1 MALRSVRTKLEES
14 DKEEVMKVAE
24 VMTEN
29 VFTVTPETPLKI
41 VATRMLEYGISGM
54 PVVNG
59 DRVLGVISETDIL
72 FKERIAPD
80 RQGVVDWLVHYGEDP
95 PQAKLEARTAGEAM
109 TTPAVIIASG
119 RPIADAAA
127 LMLDL
132 SIDRLPVVD
141 SGRLVGLVTRAD
153 LVRAFTRSDEQI
165 EREIMEEG
173 VLRRF
178 WMGPSEVTIAVEQ
191 GNVLLEGRVD
201 TEDLLESIVTYAE
214 HTPGVVSVESNL
226 RVVGKT
232 KPRRQGSVHA

>member
-1 MALRSVRTKLEES
+1 MARRSVLTKLEES
-14 DKEEVMKVAE
+14 EKEEVMNVAE
-24 VMTEN
+24 VMTER
-29 VFTVTPETPLKI
+29 VFTVTPETALKI

-54 PVVNG
+54 PVVDG

-80 RQGVVDWLVHYGEDP
+80 RKGVVDWLVHYGEDP

-109 TTPAVIIASG
+109 TTPAVTIASG

-165 EREIMEEG
+165 EREIREEG
-173 VLRRF
+173 ILRRF

-201 TEDLLESIVTYAE
+201 TKDLAESIVTYAE
-214 HTPGVVSVESNL
+214 RTPGVVSVESNL
-226 RVVGKT
+226 RVVRRP